1 LRERW
6 FYIQLVHLLG
16 FLPGNLSYYR
26 LAFQPK
32 SIASGTDAK
41 HSINNER
48 LEYLGDAVLDA
59 IVAYY
64 LFKLFPEGD
73 EGFLTKVRSR
83 IVKRKTLDSLAHQLE
98 IPSMISNGIL
108 PGNASKHLYGNTLEA
123 LIGAIF
129 LDRGFRKARKFF
141 RKRIMSRHIDLAQLV
156 RKDPDYKSRI
166 IEWAQ
171 KNRVEVVFEST
182 EEHSSKE
189 KTPAFVSTI
198 LLNGKKR
205 GTGRGS
211 AKKEAEQRAAREAL
225 ASISEPSVWQ

>member
-1 LRERW
+1 LKERL
-6 FYIQLVHLLG
+6 FYIQLVQLLG
-16 FLPGNLSYYR
+16 FLPRKLFYYR

-32 SIASGTDAK
+32 SVTPGREPGR
-41 HSINNER
+41 SINNER

-64 LFKLFPEGD
+64 LFKLFPEAD

-98 IPSMISNGIL
+98 IPSMISTGIL

-123 LIGAIF
+123 LIGAIY
-129 LDRGFRKARKFF
+129 LDRGFRMARKFF
-141 RKRIMSRHIDLAQLV
+141 GKRIMRKHIDLVQLV

-189 KTPAFVSTI
+189 KTPFFVSNI
-198 LLNGKKR
+198 LLNGEKC

-225 ASISEPSVWQ
+225 ASISEPTSWQ